1 MAIAPTG
8 IAPPASA
15 IPAQPVS
22 APTQSLNLTLP
33 SLPAALSQALG
44 GQNASLEAQIAGRNA
59 AGQTVLTT
67 PQGQFALQTA
77 LSWPAGSNVTLTLQ
91 NAGPPPVLGL
101 ALANQTGTGTAATAQ
116 GGAAQPGAPAA
127 QAANAQPAVLTGPS
141 PGIAT
146 TATVLSTLPQGTQS
160 GLPPAALPAQAQ
172 GTASPVPAT
181 PPSAT
186 QGPSSA
192 GHPGSAGSANAAPQ
206 AGGPA
211 QPAQLPAGTQLAVR
225 LLSLAPPGQPLPSL
239 PSSAAQSLLTGQVMN
254 GAPLGQTLVATARGA
269 LSIPLSSPPGG
280 TRVALEVTGMT
291 LPGTGTSAAQEA
303 ATRFPGLGDALR
315 SLTTGSA
322 AGQVGASAALA
333 NLQAT
338 IPQPGSQ
345 MAAAMLFFMAMGRSG
360 TGGKGWLGN
369 SASEVLDGVKPG
381 SLDALSRELGGVEGR
396 ARDSSGA
403 DWRLTSL
410 PMMQDGRL
418 EEIRLYRRPEDEK
431 DGQGRDNSDESRPIR
446 FIVEAHFSNMGGVQ
460 LDTLTRPGH
469 LDLML
474 RTLEPFDQET
484 RDEIRALFAGTVS
497 ALGKT
502 GELGFQQV
510 KRFDVAPVEADDP
523 ASTGE
528 TSA

>member
-8 IAPPASA
+8 VVPPASA

-22 APTQSLNLTLP
+22 APTQNLNLTLP

-67 PQGQFALQTA
+67 PQGQFALQAA
-77 LSWPAGSNVTLTLQ
+77 LSWPTGSNVTLTLQ

-101 ALANQTGTGTAATAQ
+101 ALANQTGAGAAATAQ
-116 GGAAQPGAPAA
+116 GVAGQPAAPAT
-127 QAANAQPAVLTGPS
+127 QATNAQPAVLTGSS

-172 GTASPVPAT
+172 AQPTTAPA
-181 PPSAT
+181 PAAPLPAA
-186 QGPSSA
+186 QGQSVA
-192 GHPGSAGSANAAPQ
+192 GHPGSGSANTAAQ
-206 AGGPA
+206 AGGTA
-211 QPAQLPAGTQLAVR
+211 QPTQLPAGTQLAVR

-239 PSSAAQSLLTGQVMN
+239 SSSAGQPLLTGQVMD
-254 GAPLGQTLVATARGA
+254 GAPQGQTLVATARGA
-269 LSIPLSSPPGG
+269 LSIPLSSPPAG
-280 TRVALEVTGMT
+280 TRVALEVTGMA
-291 LPGTGTSAAQEA
+291 LPGSGASAPGPANH
-303 ATRFPGLGDALR
+303 FPGLADALR

-322 AGQVGASAALA
+322 AGQVGTSSALA
-333 NLQAT
+333 NLQAA
-338 IPQPGSQ
+338 IPQPGPQ
-345 MAAAMLFFMAMGRSG
+345 MAAAMLFFMAVGRG
-360 TGGKGWLGN
+360 GAGGKSWLGN
-369 SASEVLDGVKPG
+369 TASEVLDGVKPG

-431 DGQGRDNSDESRPIR
+431 DDQDGKSADESRPIR
-446 FIVEAHFSNMGGVQ
+446 FIVEAHFSNIGGVQ

-502 GELGFQQV
+502 GELGFQHV

-523 ASTGE
+523 DSTGE

>member
-8 IAPPASA
+8 VAPPATA
-15 IPAQPVS
+15 IPAQPAS
-22 APTQSLNLTLP
+22 APTQNLTVTLP

-44 GQNASLEAQIAGRNA
+44 GQNASLEAQIAGRNT

-67 PQGQFALQTA
+67 PQGQFALQAA

-101 ALANQTGTGTAATAQ
+101 ALANQTGTGTAAAGQ
-116 GGAAQPGAPAA
+116 SGAGQSAPPAT
-127 QAANAQPAVLTGPS
+127 QATNAQPAVLTGSS
-141 PGIAT
+141 PGITT

-172 GTASPVPAT
+172 PQPTTPLASSGQPAAT
-181 PPSAT
+181 PGQPT
-186 QGPSSA
+186 A
-192 GHPGSAGSANAAPQ
+192 GHPGSGQASVASQ
-206 AGGPA
+206 AGGAA
-211 QPAQLPAGTQLAVR
+211 QAPPLPAGTQLAVR
-225 LLSLAPPGQPLPSL
+225 LLSLAPPGQPLPNL
-239 PSSAAQSLLTGQVMN
+239 PASGAQTLLTGQVLD
-254 GAPLGQTLVATARGA
+254 GAPQGQTLVATARGP
-269 LSIPLSSPPGG
+269 LSIPLTSPPAG
-280 TRVALEVTGMT
+280 TRVALEVTGMA
-291 LPGTGTSAAQEA
+291 LPGASAAAPDA
-303 ATRFPGLGDALR
+303 ASRFPGLGDALR
-315 SLTTGSA
+315 ALSSGSA
-322 AGQVGASAALA
+322 AGQAGATSALA
-333 NLQAT
+333 NLQAA
-338 IPQPGSQ
+338 IPQPGPQ
-345 MAAAMLFFMAMGRSG
+345 MAAAMLFFMAMGRGG

-410 PMMQDGRL
+410 PMMQEGRL

-431 DGQGRDNSDESRPIR
+431 DGQGGEAGDGNKPIR
-446 FIVEAHFSNMGGVQ
+446 FIVEAHFSNLGGVQ

-510 KRFDVAPVEADDP
+510 KRFDVAPVEVDDP
-523 ASTGE
+523 GKTGE